1 MPIRA
6 RHVSAPAASTS
17 LNPETSFSASHLSWK
32 SWKCRLL
39 SRIPDHQQR
48 TFCRLRH
55 RSLEEGDL
63 PRTVLSLNSTPYDH
77 PDPSKCSVTTTC
89 PPRSPV
95 SDEDAHENDDEVNS
109 SVMIHMTNLSLPL
122 KSLPGRIV
130 VDESPPH
137 RWPSDDPGGGPG
149 QFNKFSSTGCHRR
162 PAPHGLHSVL
172 LRQELFLVLVS
183 LSLLLTGFAQP
194 VQGESK
200 ILKNFVKMIIILRQM
215 NRITTISPWNKT
227 LKLVEFLVLKNFDG
241 KICEMNSSDLL
252 NNYCFM
258 SEKLGKWI

>member
-17 LNPETSFSASHLSWK
+17 LNPEASFSASHLSWK

-95 SDEDAHENDDEVNS
+95 SDEDAHDELQDDEVNS

-149 QFNKFSSTGCHRR
+149 KVNKFSSTGCHRR

-200 ILKNFVKMIIILRQM
+200 NFIGNYVK
-215 NRITTISPWNKT
+215 
-227 LKLVEFLVLKNFDG
+227 
-241 KICEMNSSDLL
+241 
-252 NNYCFM
+252 Y
-258 SEKLGKWI
+258 